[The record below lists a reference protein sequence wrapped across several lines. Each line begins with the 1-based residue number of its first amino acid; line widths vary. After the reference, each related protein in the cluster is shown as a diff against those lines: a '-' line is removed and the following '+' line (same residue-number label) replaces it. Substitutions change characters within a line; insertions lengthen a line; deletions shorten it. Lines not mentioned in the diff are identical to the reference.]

1 MATKTGKQSEVRVT
15 DDDDGG
21 RRLPRWGLVGIVVL
35 VAALL
40 VGGGVLLANWLN
52 RDDTTPVERATDAQ
66 ALQALVVASSQA
78 DQLLAQASGVD
89 ATDTQA
95 VQSLGIQIQS
105 AAITVG
111 DIGAQ
116 VSDEELQDI
125 AEDLSD
131 AYLDIGVGLV
141 TNSETRTQR
150 GVSALPDAQAEFS
163 RYLGIEPTPAP
174 TATAPADPSPSPT
187 PSPSE

>member
-15 DDDDGG
+15 DDDSGG

-35 VAALL
+35 VAGLL

-174 TATAPADPSPSPT
+174 TPTAPADPSPSP
-187 PSPSE
+187 SE

>member
-35 VAALL
+35 VAGLL

-105 AAITVG
+105 AAITVA

-163 RYLGIEPTPAP
+163 RYLGIEPSPAP
-174 TATAPADPSPSPT
+174 APTAPADPSPSPT
-187 PSPSE
+187 QSPSE